1 MKNEAISNNT
11 LSNGKT
17 VNVRALAVTGMLS
30 ALAFALMYLEFP
42 IPLLMPPFIKM
53 DLSDF
58 PALIA
63 AYCFGPLWGVCVCL
77 IKNLIHLFFSSTGGV
92 GELAN
97 FLLGAL
103 FVIPAGLVYKLKK
116 SRKSALIGAIVGAVI
131 MALGSL
137 VTNNFIVYPVYY
149 NFMPKEAIISA
160 YQAILPSVKTIPQC
174 LLIFNVPFT
183 FVKAMISVIIVFPTY
198 KYLSPILKGKNS

>member
-11 LSNGKT
+11 VSHNSKP
-17 VNVRALAVTGMLS
+17 VNIRALAVTGMLS

-42 IPLLMPPFIKM
+42 VPLMPPFIKM

-97 FLLGAL
+97 FLIGAL

-116 SRKSALIGAIVGAVI
+116 TRKSALIGAIIGAVV

-149 NFMPKEAIISA
+149 NFMPKEAILAA
-160 YQAILPSVKTIPQC
+160 YQAILPSVKTIPEC

>member
-17 VNVRALAVTGMLS
+17 VNIRALAVTGMLS
-30 ALAFALMYLEFP
+30 ALAFALMYLEYP

-63 AYCFGPLWGVCVCL
+63 AFCFGPLWGVCVCL

-116 SRKSALIGAIVGAVI
+116 SRKSALIGAIVGAVV

-149 NFMPKEAIISA
+149 NFMPKEAIIAA

-183 FVKAMISVIIVFPTY
+183 FVKAMLSVIIVFPTY

>member
-1 MKNEAISNNT
+1 MKNEAISPNT
-11 LSNGKT
+11 VSHGKP
-17 VNVRALAVTGMLS
+17 VNVRTLAVTGMLS

-42 IPLLMPPFIKM
+42 VPLMPPFIKM
-53 DLSDF
+53 DLSDL

-77 IKNLIHLFFSSTGGV
+77 IKNIIHLFFSSTGGV

-103 FVIPAGLVYKLKK
+103 FVIPAGLVYKVNK
-116 SRKSALIGAIVGAVI
+116 SRKGALIGAIAGAVI

-149 NFMPKEAIISA
+149 NFMPKEAILAA

-174 LLIFNVPFT
+174 LLVFNVPFT
-183 FVKAMISVIIVFPTY
+183 FVKAMISVIIVFPFY
-198 KYLSPILKGKNS
+198 NKYLSPLLKGKN

>member
-116 SRKSALIGAIVGAVI
+116 SRKSALIGAIVGAVV

-149 NFMPKEAIISA
+149 NFMPKEAILAA